1 MKMKKVLFLI
11 NDTTYAYNLRRE
23 LIGRMVQ
30 EGCETV
36 VVSEPVKLREELA
49 QETGARLVDLQIG
62 RHGTNPL
69 NDIKLFFRYLRILR
83 QEKPD
88 LVLSFNIKPNIY
100 GGMACRLRKVR
111 YMPNITGLGTA
122 VENPGMMQKLTTRL
136 YKWGIAG
143 AECVFFQNE
152 ENIEFMRKRKMLSK
166 KSRVCLLPGSGV
178 NLQHRKMKDY
188 PPEGQI
194 RFLFAARIMKEKGI
208 DLFLVAAEKYHS
220 ENVFFEVCGG
230 CDDDNYK
237 QILKRAHDAGQ
248 IIYHGHQTD
257 MNPHYERCSCLLYP
271 SYYPEGMSNVLLETA
286 ATGRPAIAADRSGCR
301 ETVTDGVTGYI
312 VPVND
317 KEAVLQA
324 VENFLALTWQQ
335 RKEMGLAAR
344 EKMEKEFDREIV
356 IRKYIDET
364 LGYEVIR

>member
-237 QILKRAHDAGQ
+237 
-248 IIYHGHQTD
+248 
-257 MNPHYERCSCLLYP
+257 
-271 SYYPEGMSNVLLETA
+271 
-286 ATGRPAIAADRSGCR
+286 
-301 ETVTDGVTGYI
+301 
-312 VPVND
+312 
-317 KEAVLQA
+317 
-324 VENFLALTWQQ
+324 
-335 RKEMGLAAR
+335 
-344 EKMEKEFDREIV
+344 
-356 IRKYIDET
+356 
-364 LGYEVIR
+364 